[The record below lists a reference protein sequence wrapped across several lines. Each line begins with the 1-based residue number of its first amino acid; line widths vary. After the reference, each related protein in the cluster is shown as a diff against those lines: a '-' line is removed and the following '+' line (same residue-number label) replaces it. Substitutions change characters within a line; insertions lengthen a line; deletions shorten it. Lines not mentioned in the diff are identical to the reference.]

1 MRSSG
6 IWTLAGSAA
15 IVVAAFVVVA
25 ILSPTNL
32 AGPCEAISR
41 TTLPGVAEASGLALS
56 RRNPDVLWTHND
68 SGNASELFALD
79 SSGIVQGR
87 VRLPL
92 RTRDWEDVSAGRCPL
107 GDCLYIADIG
117 DNDLVRKAVQVYRIP
132 EPEPTARESARP
144 DMFVVTYPDGAHNAE
159 AMFAAGGRLFIVTR
173 DRVAALYGSV
183 EALADAGDLTLVRLG
198 QLDLGAVTD
207 AEASPDETSVAV
219 RTPDEV
225 VIYRTADLTAGKM
238 TAGSRIS
245 LEGLREAQ
253 GEAVALGAEGLLYLA
268 GESRPWSRAGQFISL
283 RCPTRLL

>member
-1 MRSSG
+1 MRRSG
-6 IWTLAGSAA
+6 IWKLAVSAA
-15 IVVAAFVVVA
+15 VVVAALVAAA
-25 ILSPTNL
+25 ILSPTNV

-41 TTLPGVAEASGLALS
+41 TTLPGVAEASGLAVS
-56 RRNPDVLWTHND
+56 RRNPGVLWTHND
-68 SGNASELFALD
+68 SGNAQELFALD
-79 SSGIVQGR
+79 ASGIVQGR

-117 DNDLVRKAVQVYRIP
+117 DNDLVRKTVQVYRIP
-132 EPEPTARESARP
+132 EPEPTARQTAP
-144 DMFVVTYPDGAHNAE
+144 ADVFVVTYPDGAHNAE

-173 DRVAALYGSV
+173 DRTAALYGSP

-198 QLDLGAVTD
+198 QLNLGAVTD

-219 RTPDEV
+219 RTPDAV

-238 TAGSRIS
+238 IAGSRIP

-253 GEAVALGAEGLLYLA
+253 GEAVALGGQGLLYLA

-283 RCPTRLL
+283 RCPTRLP